1 MGREVISAEKSEVAA
16 RAGDAWGRG
25 RVGAGAGSRYLVP
38 GARTSGMRPSAAAAA
53 SWAPGLA
60 GGDLFANHDMSMF
73 VNCQA
78 LSQKTK
84 RLRWTAR
91 GRTWTMF
98 SENIINV
105 NCCTIIKMPASRE
118 DKFSA
123 GMT

>member
-60 GGDLFANHDMSMF
+60 GGDLFDNNGIMTCRCLLI
-73 VNCQA
+73 VKPCPKK
-78 LSQKTK
+78 QK
-84 RLRWTAR
+84 
-91 GRTWTMF
+91 
-98 SENIINV
+98 
-105 NCCTIIKMPASRE
+105 
-118 DKFSA
+118 D
-123 GMT
+123 